1 MIHPPPRRRPP
12 GFRRPGF
19 RPPRFALVARGAI
32 LGALL
37 LLAAAPA
44 RAWFYGGIAVAPPI
58 VVGPPVVYPP
68 PAYYPPTYYPPPAY
82 YPPPVAPHPAGG
94 QACYAGAYVC
104 PLDHA
109 PGTDGSC
116 SCPSDDNGGRVWGHL
131 G

>member
-1 MIHPPPRRRPP
+1 MMLPPSRRRPS
-12 GFRRPGF
+12 GFRRP
-19 RPPRFALVARGAI
+19 RFALLARGVI
-32 LGALL
+32 LGALF

-68 PAYYPPTYYPPPAY
+68 PVYYPPVYYPPAY
-82 YPPPVAPHPAGG
+82 YPPPMAPHPAGG
-94 QACYAGAYVC
+94 QACYAGAYIC